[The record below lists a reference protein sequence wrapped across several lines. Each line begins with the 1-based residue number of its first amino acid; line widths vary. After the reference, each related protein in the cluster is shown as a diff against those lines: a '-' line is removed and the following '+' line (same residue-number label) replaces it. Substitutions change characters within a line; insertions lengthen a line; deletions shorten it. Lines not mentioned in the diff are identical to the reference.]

1 MSALGQ
7 PNSINRIPI
16 SLKKTTMVNQSKR
29 KIQSIKMTSINH
41 STKKKVTPQIPL
53 FAFKSW
59 APEIINAR
67 CAMIGF
73 VSGKGYELITNNSIF
88 TQPHVFESFFFTSI
102 LITIASL
109 IGGNPRNQVI
119 EKKPFTSKVEIMNG
133 RMAMLGILFSISN
146 YFIA

>member
-1 MSALGQ
+1 MSITQMSALGQ

-102 LITIASL
+102 LITIA
-109 IGGNPRNQVI
+109 
-119 EKKPFTSKVEIMNG
+119 
-133 RMAMLGILFSISN
+133 
-146 YFIA
+146 